1 MGKKKQKKISPKKM
15 FTTTKIL
22 NSQAKKKKLKTKK
35 LKDKKPTQKT
45 QKNKIKKT
53 KKTPKK
59 TKKEI
64 EDEELFAELYND
76 DYNDNNLEDYYL
88 YENDLENLPHDKFD
102 IYEEPKTPKEN
113 ENYLKK
119 LIEESE
125 IILEVLDARDIFY
138 FMDKKIAKLIN
149 NENKLLIYIIN
160 KIDLVSQ
167 NYLKKEINKLSKE
180 TNKKNPILFT
190 SCLIREKIKDLYEN
204 LKTEISKF
212 KSGIKNH
219 KKKND
224 LIKVGIVGFP
234 NVGKNSLVQ
243 SFELLVNSMCEDK
256 FIYFEENKIFCLN
269 SVPAAIN
276 GTEENNYLISKKYKN
291 VEDIPNPINLLS
303 NLFKYIDENKMKEIY
318 ELPKKQ
324 NNIKELITCLKKK
337 YGMKN
342 EKMIQQQ
349 ILKDII
355 CGKIIYEMN

>member
-1 MGKKKQKKISPKKM
+1 MAKKKQKKITPKKM
-15 FTTTKIL
+15 FTTKKVL
-22 NSQAKKKKLKTKK
+22 NSQAKKKKLKTQK
-35 LKDKKPTQKT
+35 LKDKKSTQNKT
-45 QKNKIKKT
+45 KNKIKKA
-53 KKTPKK
+53 KKNPIKLKK
-59 TKKEI
+59 QI
-64 EDEELFAELYND
+64 EEEELLAQLYND
-76 DYNDNNLEDYYL
+76 DYNDNNLEDYYI
-88 YENDLENLPHDKFD
+88 YENDLENLPHDKFN

-138 FMDKKIAKLIN
+138 FIDTKIEKLID

-167 NYLKKEINKLSKE
+167 KYLKKIINKLSKE
-180 TNKKNPILFT
+180 TNKKYPILLT
-190 SCLIREKIKDLYEN
+190 SCLIREKIKELYDN
-204 LKTEISKF
+204 LKTEISKY
-212 KSGIKNH
+212 KSSIKNR

-224 LIKVGIVGFP
+224 LIIVGIIGFP
-234 NVGKNSLVQ
+234 NVGKNSLIQ

-256 FIYFEENKIFCLN
+256 FIYFEENKIFCIN
-269 SVPAAIN
+269 SVPASIYDS
-276 GTEENNYLISKKYKN
+276 EENNYLISKKYKN

-324 NNIKELITCLKKK
+324 NNIKEFITCLKKK